1 MHKSTEYLKAA
12 VPKSPGYKDVSL
24 MHRSTEEVEAAE
36 SESPGYESVSLKAPG
51 VKEEDGKTM
60 ALAENYDETDLYD
73 TVGDPTSF
81 KDTSNKVS

>member
-1 MHKSTEYLKAA
+1 MHKSTEYVKAA
-12 VPKSPGYKDVSL
+12 VPKSPGYEDVSL

-36 SESPGYESVSLKAPG
+36 SEPPGYETVSLVAPG
-51 VKEEDGKTM
+51 VKEEGGKPM
-60 ALAENYDETDLYD
+60 ASAEHYDETDLYD